1 MQDDEN
7 GFYSR
12 SVLDQIGS
20 IISMSVLDQIG
31 SIIMQVKFNKTLKA
45 TAITALLAVGAVAGS
60 FINAES
66 AKAQVVAA
74 DSQSRVSGALT
85 SVLSNGVTNSFAS
98 EVVFP
103 QESIASDG
111 TVTLNVTYTPPGAD
125 LSQFVITDATMTAGN
140 TAYVAST
147 VEAATAR
154 AIDSAA
160 GLVQYGDIIGIVK
173 SWQSGGSAALD

>member
-1 MQDDEN
+1 MQDDEK
-7 GFYSR
+7 GFY
-12 SVLDQIGS
+12 
-20 IISMSVLDQIG
+20 SMSVLNQTSG
-31 SIIMQVKFNKTLKA
+31 IIVQAKFNKTLKA
-45 TAITALLAVGAVAGS
+45 TAITSLLAVGAVAGL

-103 QESIASDG
+103 QESIVSDG
-111 TVTLNVTYTPPGAD
+111 TVTLNVTYTPPGSD
-125 LSQFVITDATMTAGN
+125 LSQLLITDATMTAGN
-140 TAYVAST
+140 TIYTADT

-160 GLVQYGDIIGIVK
+160 NLLQYGDIIGIVK